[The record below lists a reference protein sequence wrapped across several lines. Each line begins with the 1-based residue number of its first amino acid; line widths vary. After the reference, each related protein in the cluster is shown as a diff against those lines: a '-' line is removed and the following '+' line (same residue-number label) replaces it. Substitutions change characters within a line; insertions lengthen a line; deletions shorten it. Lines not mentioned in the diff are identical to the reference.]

1 MKPYELLD
9 ISGDA
14 GLKIQGRTPKELF
27 GNAASGMYSLITATN
42 LIKEKKTVSIAV
54 QSSSLESLFVSWLNE
69 LIFHFDT
76 YGFIGKTM
84 KINSLSISK
93 YKLNASV
100 SGESFDKKRH
110 QSKLLIKA
118 ATYHELKIK
127 KTGSIWEASVI
138 FDI

>member
-1 MKPYELLD
+1 
-9 ISGDA
+9 
-14 GLKIQGRTPKELF
+14 ELF
-27 GNAASGMYSLITATN
+27 ENAASGMYSLITDTN
-42 LIKEKKTVSIAV
+42 LIKEKQPVSIAV

-84 KINSLSISK
+84 KIDRLSISK
-93 YKLNASV
+93 YRLNASV

-110 QSKLLIKA
+110 KSKLLIKA

-138 FDI
+138 FDT